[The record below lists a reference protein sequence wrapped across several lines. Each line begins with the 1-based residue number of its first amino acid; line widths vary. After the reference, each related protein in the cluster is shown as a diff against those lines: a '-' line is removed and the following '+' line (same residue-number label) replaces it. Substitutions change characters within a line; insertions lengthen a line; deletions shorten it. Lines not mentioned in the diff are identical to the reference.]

1 MQSMALIIKRSVTA
15 MKPPAAPVPA
25 AGRPA
30 PAKMGFTDVLLK
42 PITKE
47 KFASVVG

>member
-1 MQSMALIIKRSVTA
+1 MALIIKRSVAA

-30 PAKMGFTDVLLK
+30 AEMGFTDVLLK